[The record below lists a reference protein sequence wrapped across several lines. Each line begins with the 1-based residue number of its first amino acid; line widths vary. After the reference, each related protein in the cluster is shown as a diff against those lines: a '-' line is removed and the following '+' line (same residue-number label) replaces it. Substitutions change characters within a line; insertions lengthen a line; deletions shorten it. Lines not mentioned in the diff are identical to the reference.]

1 MAGLYFHI
9 PFCRRVCAYCDFY
22 KSVETSRM
30 DPVLEA
36 MERELPA
43 AAAWI
48 ADRRIRTIYFGGGTP
63 SLCDPGRLR
72 RLVDRAAERLDCSQ
86 IEEFTVEANPDDMS
100 GAWIEQMLRAGADR
114 LSVGVQSFDDD
125 ELRLM
130 NRRHTGRQAEEALRR
145 ARAAGFGNLTADL
158 IFGVP
163 GFGEEVLRRNLDR
176 MLESGITHLSAYH
189 LTIEPDTAFGR
200 RIERGAF
207 APVDEETS
215 EREFLLVH
223 RILTEA
229 GFEHYEVSNYALPG
243 FRARHNTA
251 YWTGEEYLGIGPA
264 AHSFN
269 GEARRWA
276 AASIDR
282 YLAQAGTEA
291 LYEEERL
298 CERDRCNEYLMTGLR
313 RAEGISLERFETLF
327 GRPRLERLLREA
339 EEPLRSGSLLLRE
352 GGLAIPPERFLV
364 SDAVIGTL
372 FEAE

>member
-9 PFCRRVCAYCDFY
+9 PFCRRICAYCDFY
-22 KSVETSRM
+22 KSVETTRTDS
-30 DPVLEA
+30 VLEA

-63 SLCDPGRLR
+63 SLCAPRKLR

-86 IEEFTVEANPDDMS
+86 VGEFTVEANPDDMS
-100 GAWIEQMLRAGADR
+100 AVWLEEMLRAGADR
-114 LSVGVQSFDDD
+114 LSIGVQSFDDD

-176 MLESGITHLSAYH
+176 MLELGVTHLSAYH
-189 LTIEPDTAFGR
+189 LTVEPGTAFGR
-200 RIERGAF
+200 RMERGTF
-207 APVDEETS
+207 LPVGEEAS

-223 RILTEA
+223 RTLTDA
-229 GFEHYEVSNYALPG
+229 GFEHYEVSNYARPG

-269 GEARRWA
+269 GSARRWA
-276 AASIDR
+276 PASIDR
-282 YLAQAGTEA
+282 YLVQAGTEA

-298 CERDRCNEYLMTGLR
+298 SERDRYNEYLMTGLR
-313 RAEGISLERFETLF
+313 RAEGISLARVESVF
-327 GRPRLERLLREA
+327 GRTRLERLLHEA
-339 EEPLRSGSLLLRE
+339 QAQLRT
-352 GGLAIPPERFLV
+352 GGLVRDEDRLAIPAERFLL
-364 SDAVIGTL
+364 SDAVIGAL